1 MVCSPNKNSTKLKLN
16 IPTNPQFRHP
26 IIHNVKAILYNVFIF
41 ILLNLTITIVDNII
55 VIIHIFLNILYNLL
69 EWGWIMKKIFLI
81 SMFLLLLTGCG
92 LTNSEDVLKGLSN
105 NINKANSYYLE
116 GTMEIMNN
124 EDTYSYAVKVSYKKD
139 NYYKVELTNISNDH
153 EQIILRN
160 DDGVYVITPNLNKS
174 FKFQSDW
181 PNNNSQVYLL
191 NSIVEDLSNDKEY
204 TSVKNDKGYV
214 LTSKVNYPNNANL
227 IKQSVYIDKN
237 LKITKVE
244 ILDNNEKVQIKM
256 DFATIDMGKKFK
268 DNYFDLD
275 QIVKVKDNSSK
286 KDNSNINSTDDNSST
301 KKDDDTANN
310 NTGNNSNSEDES
322 SNTNNNSNVNNNDNT
337 NNNSNVNN
345 NNNNTNNSSSDNN
358 TNSTNDANNNSQSE
372 KKTKKTATINDVVY
386 PMYLPSNTYLTTKET
401 IDIDNGQRLIMNFD
415 GDKSFVLIEETTNT
429 NDDNIIIPVVGEI
442 EFVSD
447 VLAVVSD
454 KSLTWSSSGIDYYL
468 ASADL
473 EVSELLQIANSI
485 SYLPVSK

>member
-1 MVCSPNKNSTKLKLN
+1 ME
-16 IPTNPQFRHP
+16 
-26 IIHNVKAILYNVFIF
+26 Y
-41 ILLNLTITIVDNII
+41 
-55 VIIHIFLNILYNLL
+55 
-69 EWGWIMKKIFLI
+69 I
-81 SMFLLLLTGCG
+81 SGR
-92 LTNSEDVLKGLSN
+92 
-105 NINKANSYYLE
+105 Y
-116 GTMEIMNN
+116 
-124 EDTYSYAVKVSYKKD
+124 
-139 NYYKVELTNISNDH
+139 
-153 EQIILRN
+153 
-160 DDGVYVITPNLNKS
+160 
-174 FKFQSDW
+174 
-181 PNNNSQVYLL
+181 
-191 NSIVEDLSNDKEY
+191 
-204 TSVKNDKGYV
+204 
-214 LTSKVNYPNNANL
+214 
-227 IKQSVYIDKN
+227 
-237 LKITKVE
+237 E

-286 KDNSNINSTDDNSST
+286 KDNSNTNSTDDNSST

-345 NNNNTNNSSSDNN
+345 NDNITNNNSSSDNN